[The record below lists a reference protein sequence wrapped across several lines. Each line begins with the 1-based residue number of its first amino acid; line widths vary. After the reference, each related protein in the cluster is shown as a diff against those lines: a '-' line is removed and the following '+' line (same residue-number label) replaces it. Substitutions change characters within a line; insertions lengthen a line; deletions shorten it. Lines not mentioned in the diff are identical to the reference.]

1 MTSSWNF
8 FNPKQWDVQDLIT
21 EFIDQSTRWDYW
33 IYRLCINAYK
43 NWDWDVIW
51 FEKYWFNNSQF
62 GKWLI
67 WAWIFSLKGESNVK
81 CCKWR
86 FAFYYWMFWTF
97 SAYLFWISP
106 ANTFEKRQQKQR
118 LALFSKLCS
127 DQNKTNNTKC
137 IQNIQTITKN
147 KTKSTLKMRQY
158 FKSDLHLREEI
169 FMFQSTKYLIKIFV

>member
-97 SAYLFWISP
+97 FVYLFWISP
-106 ANTFEKRQQKQR
+106 ANTFEKCQQKQH
-118 LALFSKLCS
+118 FQNCVPVQIKLKHRT
-127 DQNKTNNTKC
+127 QNVG
-137 IQNIQTITKN
+137 IQNYPNHNKN
-147 KTKSTLKMRQY
+147 KTKSTMKTRQH
-158 FKSDLHLREEI
+158 F
-169 FMFQSTKYLIKIFV
+169 